1 MSISGASGA
10 GNPSRRS
17 GFGMEGMTMKT
28 TLGIA
33 VVACAVAFSFAA
45 NADSKTGQVKEVMI
59 KIETKDGVK
68 WYKLGADMKPVDIKS
83 GDHVTFDYA
92 DDTIDEITTTDS
104 SGDDTKGKQPEVK
117 TKK

>member
-1 MSISGASGA
+1 
-10 GNPSRRS
+10 
-17 GFGMEGMTMKT
+17 MKT
-28 TLGIA
+28 IFGTV

-92 DDTIDEITTTDS
+92 DDTIEEIAPTDS
-104 SGDDTKGKQPEVK
+104 AGDENDKQPDTK